1 MYALRK
7 SSPSITVAI
16 SPTALPPS
24 DVHPARR
31 PPDWIDIASSR
42 VVNSSGFATAAAAS
56 GSHMKNWPETKKG
69 SELNSSA
76 TVFDAGVSAA
86 RSISRMT

>member
-1 MYALRK
+1 
-7 SSPSITVAI
+7 
-16 SPTALPPS
+16 
-24 DVHPARR
+24 
-31 PPDWIDIASSR
+31 
-42 VVNSSGFATAAAAS
+42 
-56 GSHMKNWPETKKG
+56 MKNWPETKKG